1 MRTTD
6 DLRHLAYTACLALA
20 ACGGGAAPQP
30 AQAAPPPAE
39 LRVGDLR
46 IIASAVNTNALPASV
61 TKIYGIARGEQTW
74 LLMVSVRQDPKDPAA
89 GAGKAWPA
97 QVQARARDLQG
108 RTIDI
113 PMREQRTAADYVDN
127 LGTFSIAPPD
137 TLQFT
142 VQVTPQGAGPTTL
155 EFTREIAR

>member
-6 DLRHLAYTACLALA
+6 GLRHGVFTACLALA
-20 ACGGGAAPQP
+20 ACGGGGSAPQP

-61 TKIYGIARGEQTW
+61 TKDYGIARGEQTW
-74 LLMVSVRQDPKDPAA
+74 LLLVSVRRGPE
-89 GAGKAWPA
+89 GAEKAVSA
-97 QVQARARDLQG
+97 TVEARARDLQG

-113 PMREQRTAADYVDN
+113 PMREIPTADEYVDN
-127 LGTFSIAPPD
+127 VGTFSITPPD
-137 TLQFT
+137 TLQFS
-142 VQVTPQGAGPTTL
+142 VRVMPQGAAPATL

>member
-6 DLRHLAYTACLALA
+6 SMRHGVLAACLVLA
-20 ACGGGAAPQP
+20 ACGGGSAPQP

-46 IIASAVNTNALPASV
+46 IIASAVETSALPESV
-61 TKIYGIARGEQTW
+61 TKQYGIARGEQTW
-74 LLMVSVRQDPKDPAA
+74 LLLVTVRRGPDGAETAVSATVE
-89 GAGKAWPA
+89 
-97 QVQARARDLQG
+97 ARARDLQG

-113 PMREQRTAADYVDN
+113 PMREIQTADDYVDN
-127 LGTFSIAPPD
+127 VGTFSITPPD
-137 TLQFT
+137 TLQFS
-142 VQVTPQGAGPTTL
+142 VRVMPQGAAPATL